1 MLPSTHST
9 PTTLEGIMVTLVG
22 TLTAHASRRVSEVG
36 ALLGLLSGLLLIAAA
51 VPSFRKWGLVLG
63 GLLLVVGFA
72 LIIYALHYGM
82 SPYRLK

>member
-1 MLPSTHST
+1 
-9 PTTLEGIMVTLVG
+9 MVTLVG

-63 GLLLVVGFA
+63 GLLLLVGFA